1 MTHVAGR
8 SRRGIPKAWILPVL
22 ALVVILALT
31 ALGIF
36 SRSIVIDLAAWWPVW
51 LLLVIATFL
60 ARGRRWGRVRLDGLV
75 AVLGVAMLGLF
86 VTGHILGWQAMPSAS
101 PLLVGPSPN
110 AASTVA
116 LSARVQGSLEV
127 DAVDTGFLYTVGP
140 VRRGGD
146 VGPPEAVEQVQ
157 GTNLT
162 VRLDQVDD
170 PGPYTFAGWDVALH
184 QGPTWNLSLGGRI
197 DADLS
202 RLRIIGLQL
211 DGEGRVVLGTAAD
224 TVVVN
229 VSGEFTLSI
238 PEGAPVRVVGEAEVP
253 GDWDETSQGF
263 ESPTPGDGW
272 VISVAETASLTVTH
286 RET

>member
-8 SRRGIPKAWILPVL
+8 SRRGIPKAWILPVV
-22 ALVVILALT
+22 ALVLILALT
-31 ALGIF
+31 AIGVF

-60 ARGRRWGRVRLDGLV
+60 ARGRSWGRVRLGGLV
-75 AVLGVAMLGLF
+75 AVLGVILLGLF

-101 PLLVGPSPN
+101 PQLVGPSPN

-116 LSARVQGSLEV
+116 LSARVQGKLDV
-127 DAVDTGFLYTVGP
+127 HAVDTGFLYTVGP
-140 VRRGGD
+140 VRWGGE

-197 DADLS
+197 DGELS
-202 RLRIIGLQL
+202 QLRLIGLQL
-211 DGEGRVVLGTAAD
+211 DGEGRVSLGTAAES
-224 TVVVN
+224 VVVN
-229 VSGEFTLSI
+229 VSGEFTISI
-238 PEGAPVRVVGEAEVP
+238 PTGAPVRVVGEADVP
-253 GDWDETSQGF
+253 ADWVETGQGF
-263 ESPTPGDGW
+263 ESPAPGDGW
-272 VISVAETASLTVTH
+272 VISVAEGALLTVTG
-286 RET
+286 R